1 MNKMS
6 KKSSASDN
14 PYNKEINFNSGKF
27 SEDVYKEYI
36 KIYLSTKENNLAEIM
51 LNSSEDKYIEYIS
64 IGLKSELSC
73 CFNQLLLL
81 KIYEMEYSYLPIFI
95 NNINTSS
102 PFALMMLNTYDEDE
116 DEKGITLLNLS
127 KLINKNYDT
136 TKIINMVKEQYS

>member
-1 MNKMS
+1 MPEKRCAS
-6 KKSSASDN
+6 PDRYDKK
-14 PYNKEINFNSGKF
+14 INFVTGKF
-27 SEDVYKEYI
+27 TEDVYKEYI
-36 KIYLSTKENNLAEIM
+36 KNHLSTKENNLVEIM
-51 LNSSEDKYIEYIS
+51 LNSSEDKYIEYIN

-116 DEKGITLLNLS
+116 DEKCITLMNLS
-127 KLINKNYDT
+127 KLIIKKYDIK
-136 TKIINMVKEQYS
+136 KIITMVCEQYS